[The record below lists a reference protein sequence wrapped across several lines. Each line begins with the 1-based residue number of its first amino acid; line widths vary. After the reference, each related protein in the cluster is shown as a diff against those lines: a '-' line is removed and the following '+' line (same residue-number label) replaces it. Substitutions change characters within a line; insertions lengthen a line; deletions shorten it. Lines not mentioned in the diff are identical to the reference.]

1 MSSKYQFISGI
12 EIITYTIKK
21 LNIKLIKLISKEM
34 MLNEAQTKDLLDKF
48 VKTNYYTPEVVSDI
62 KEEKFQ
68 QFFIS

>member
-34 MLNEAQTKDLLDKF
+34 MLNEDQTKDLLDKF

>member
-34 MLNEAQTKDLLDKF
+34 MLNEDQTKDLLDKF

-62 KEEKFQ
+62 KEEQFQ